1 MATIKLLGNSVGI
14 GSATNMNNATFVRVV
29 NTDSAEQT
37 VTIANT
43 VGPANGGGIPGTIV
57 LEAGSAE
64 IILKEPTDNIS
75 ASANTVKATAV
86 SRY

>member
-1 MATIKLLGNSVGI
+1 MATIKLLGNSVGL
-14 GSATNMNNATFVRVV
+14 GSATNMGNATFVRVV
-29 NTDSAEQT
+29 NTDAAEQT

-43 VGPANGGGIPGTIV
+43 VGPENGGGISGTVV
-57 LEAGSAE
+57 LEAGTTE

>member
-14 GSATNMNNATFVRVV
+14 GSATNMSSATFVRVV
-29 NTDSAEQT
+29 NLDAAEQT
-37 VTIANT
+37 ITIANT
-43 VGPANGGGIPGTIV
+43 VSQLNGGGTSGTIV
-57 LEAGSAE
+57 LEAGSSE